1 MLIGHYAP
9 ALVLH
14 RVRPSIPLW
23 VLFVATQALDVL
35 WGLFVLTGVEHVRI
49 VPGFTESNSLDL
61 YDMPYSHGLVA
72 AVVWSVGFALL
83 WHAFRPTQRGRGE
96 AFVLGLAVASHFA
109 LDLVVHVPDLPLVGA
124 HSTMWGLGLW
134 RHRELALLVELGL
147 FVVGA
152 LVWRRARR
160 TGGRRDGIVLG
171 SLTVLLVAS
180 YYLPAPTTPGAMAV
194 TGLATYAACALAA
207 WWANAFAPRDIAIR
221 LQATVTPS
229 SARTSPPPRTCPART
244 SRS

>member
-35 WGLFVLTGVEHVRI
+35 WGLFVLTDIEHVRI

-61 YDMPYSHGLVA
+61 YSMPYSHGLVA
-72 AVVWSVGFALL
+72 TLVWSVGFALL
-83 WHAFRPTQRGRGE
+83 WRAFRPAQLGRRE
-96 AFVLGLAVASHFA
+96 APIVGLAVASHFV
-109 LDLVVHVPDLPLVGA
+109 LDLLVHVPDLPLVGA
-124 HSTMWGLGLW
+124 HGMMLGLGLW
-134 RHRELALLVELGL
+134 RHRQLALLVEFAL
-147 FVVGA
+147 FMVGA
-152 LVWRRARR
+152 LVWRRTRR
-160 TGGRRDGIVLG
+160 TGDRRNGIVLG

-194 TGLATYAACALAA
+194 TGLATSAACALAA
-207 WWANAFAPRDIAIR
+207 WWADRPRSLAEG
-221 LQATVTPS
+221 
-229 SARTSPPPRTCPART
+229 PPRLSCAVAPSPDGRRAFRDPW
-244 SRS
+244 RRGG